1 MVGIDIFKLKCCE
14 IPQRAKIEAEN
25 PHCGRIHHTF
35 LPFQNYGVILGGLEG
50 RTPLRD
56 LLLIDFS
63 GKKWIQAEK
72 PPKGIFGH
80 SANVFGKEMIV
91 FGGCDGRMLLKDL
104 RIFDFETMRYLFLK

>member
-1 MVGIDIFKLKCCE
+1 M
-14 IPQRAKIEAEN
+14 
-25 PHCGRIHHTF
+25 
-35 LPFQNYGVILGGLEG
+35 EG

-56 LLLIDFS
+56 LLLFDFS
-63 GKKWIQAEK
+63 ERKWIQAEK

-104 RIFDFETMRYLFLK
+104 RILDFETMRYWFLKKILNGNREKAGRKERVKGK